1 MTNKF
6 SPLDPMAMWR
16 ELTAQWE
23 KSTNEFA
30 NETMASDP
38 FRQGM
43 HGGMNA
49 SLTAQKAL
57 GDLMARY
64 LAMLNL
70 PTRADLQV
78 LGEQLQRIDDHLGR
92 IARAVEGGTS
102 AAAASAK
109 AAPGPRRTRQPPAAS
124 IAQTTPTSPST
135 SPPAASK
142 APARTR
148 KPAGKRPS

>member
-1 MTNKF
+1 MNKF
-6 SPLDPMAMWR
+6 SSLDPMAMWR

-64 LAMLNL
+64 LTMLNL
-70 PTRADLQV
+70 STRADIQA
-78 LGEQLQRIDDHLGR
+78 LGEQLQSIDDHLANISRAMESGR
-92 IARAVEGGTS
+92 GP
-102 AAAASAK
+102 AASAT
-109 AAPGPRRTRQPPAAS
+109 APAPPQPRRTRKPPQAEAAAPTPAA
-124 IAQTTPTSPST
+124 P
-135 SPPAASK
+135 K
-142 APARTR
+142 RT
-148 KPAGKRPS
+148 AGKRAR

>member
-1 MTNKF
+1 MSQF
-6 SPLDPMAMWR
+6 PSLDPMAMWR

-64 LAMLNL
+64 LTLLNL
-70 PTRADLQV
+70 PTRGDLQA
-78 LGEQLQRIDDHLGR
+78 LGEQLHRIDDHLAGIR
-92 IARAVEGGTS
+92 RALEGGAGPAPRTS
-102 AAAASAK
+102 DAATAPARPRRTKQPPPTTAPAPAAK
-109 AAPGPRRTRQPPAAS
+109 AAPKKR
-124 IAQTTPTSPST
+124 
-135 SPPAASK
+135 
-142 APARTR
+142 PAR
-148 KPAGKRPS
+148 KRRP

>member
-64 LAMLNL
+64 LTMLNL
-70 PTRADLQV
+70 PTRADLQA
-78 LGEQLQRIDDHLGR
+78 LGEQLQRIDDHLAR
-92 IARAVEGGTS
+92 IARAVEGSG
-102 AAAASAK
+102 AAVAS
-109 AAPGPRRTRQPPAAS
+109 AAPGPRRTRQPP
-124 IAQTTPTSPST
+124 
-135 SPPAASK
+135 SPPPATATRL
-142 APARTR
+142 ARTR

>member
-23 KSTNEFA
+23 KATNEFA

-57 GDLMARY
+57 GELMARY
-64 LAMLNL
+64 LTMLNL
-70 PTRADLQV
+70 PTRADLQA
-78 LGEQLQRIDDHLGR
+78 LGEQLQRIDDHLAR
-92 IARAVEGGTS
+92 IARAVEGGPASS
-102 AAAASAK
+102 AA
-109 AAPGPRRTRQPPAAS
+109 AAPGPRRTRQPPKAAP
-124 IAQTTPTSPST
+124 AE
-135 SPPAASK
+135 PAA
-142 APARTR
+142 APATPRRTR
-148 KPAGKRPS
+148 KPPAGKRQA

>member
-64 LAMLNL
+64 LTMLNL

-78 LGEQLQRIDDHLGR
+78 LGEQLQRIDDHLAR
-92 IARAVEGGTS
+92 IARAVEGGPASNTS
-102 AAAASAK
+102 AAAAA
-109 AAPGPRRTRQPPAAS
+109 GPRRTRQPPAA
-124 IAQTTPTSPST
+124 APAPT
-135 SPPAASK
+135 ASK
-142 APARTR
+142 APPAPARTR
-148 KPAGKRPS
+148 RPAGKRPS

>member
-23 KSTNEFA
+23 KATNEFA

-57 GDLMARY
+57 GELMARY
-64 LAMLNL
+64 LTMLNL

-92 IARAVEGGTS
+92 IARAVEGQACATP
-102 AAAASAK
+102 ASAR
-109 AAPGPRRTRQPPAAS
+109 AAPGPRRIRQPPAAS
-124 IAQTTPTSPST
+124 TAQTTPT

-148 KPAGKRPS
+148 KQAGRRPS

>member
-6 SPLDPMAMWR
+6 SPLDPIAMWR

-30 NETMASDP
+30 NETMSSDP

-57 GDLMARY
+57 GELMARY
-64 LAMLNL
+64 LTMLNL

-78 LGEQLQRIDDHLGR
+78 LGEQLQRIDDHLAR
-92 IARAVEGGTS
+92 IARAVEGGPAS
-102 AAAASAK
+102 SVAAP
-109 AAPGPRRTRQPPAAS
+109 PGPRRTRQPPKAAP
-124 IAQTTPTSPST
+124 AA
-135 SPPAASK
+135 PPAT
-142 APARTR
+142 PPRTR
-148 KPAGKRPS
+148 KPPARKRPA

>member
-1 MTNKF
+1 MNQF
-6 SPLDPMAMWR
+6 SSLDPMAMWR

-49 SLTAQKAL
+49 SLTAQKAV

-64 LAMLNL
+64 LTLLNL
-70 PTRADLQV
+70 PTRADIQA
-78 LGEQLQRIDDHLGR
+78 LGEQLQHIDDHLGR
-92 IARAVEGGTS
+92 IARAVEGGRGPTAS
-102 AAAASAK
+102 AASSPS
-109 AAPGPRRTRQPPAAS
+109 AAPSKPRRTRQPPQSQPVAVA
-124 IAQTTPTSPST
+124 
-135 SPPAASK
+135 K
-142 APARTR
+142 APAAPKR
-148 KPAGKRPS
+148 PAGKRSTR

>member
-78 LGEQLQRIDDHLGR
+78 LGEQLQRIDDHLAR
-92 IARAVEGGTS
+92 IARAVEGGPAYS
-102 AAAASAK
+102 AAAT
-109 AAPGPRRTRQPPAAS
+109 PGPRRTRQPPKAAP
-124 IAQTTPTSPST
+124 AA
-135 SPPAASK
+135 PPAT
-142 APARTR
+142 PPRTR
-148 KPAGKRPS
+148 KPPARKRPA

>member
-1 MTNKF
+1 MTQF
-6 SPLDPMAMWR
+6 SSLDPMALWR

-30 NETMASDP
+30 NEAMASDP

-64 LAMLNL
+64 LALLNL
-70 PTRADLQV
+70 PTRADIQA
-78 LGEQLQRIDDHLGR
+78 LGEQLQRIDEHLAR
-92 IARAVEGGTS
+92 IARAVEGERGAAPS
-102 AAAASAK
+102 PSPPPSPAAAAK
-109 AAPGPRRTRQPPAAS
+109 PRRTRQPP
-124 IAQTTPTSPST
+124 
-135 SPPAASK
+135 SPPPVAT
-142 APARTR
+142 APAAKR
-148 KPAGKRPS
+148 PAGRRAR

>member
-23 KSTNEFA
+23 KATDEFA

-57 GDLMARY
+57 GELMARY
-64 LAMLNL
+64 LTMLNL
-70 PTRADLQV
+70 PTRADLQA
-78 LGEQLQRIDDHLGR
+78 LGEQLQRIDDHLAR
-92 IARAVEGGTS
+92 IARAVEGGPASS
-102 AAAASAK
+102 AA
-109 AAPGPRRTRQPPAAS
+109 AAPGPRRTRQPPKAAP
-124 IAQTTPTSPST
+124 AAPAE
-135 SPPAASK
+135 PPAT
-142 APARTR
+142 PPRTR
-148 KPAGKRPS
+148 KPPAGKRQA

>member
-23 KSTNEFA
+23 KATNEFA

-57 GDLMARY
+57 GELMARY
-64 LAMLNL
+64 LTMLNL

-78 LGEQLQRIDDHLGR
+78 LGEQLQRIDDHLAR
-92 IARAVEGGTS
+92 IARAVEGGPASS
-102 AAAASAK
+102 AA
-109 AAPGPRRTRQPPAAS
+109 AAPGPRRTRQPPKAAP
-124 IAQTTPTSPST
+124 AE
-135 SPPAASK
+135 PAA
-142 APARTR
+142 APATPPRTR
-148 KPAGKRPS
+148 KPPAGKRQA

>member
-57 GDLMARY
+57 GDL
-64 LAMLNL
+64 AMLNL

-78 LGEQLQRIDDHLGR
+78 LGEQLQRIDDHLAR
-92 IARAVEGGTS
+92 IARAMEGGTS

-124 IAQTTPTSPST
+124 MTPTSP
-135 SPPAASK
+135 PVPK

-148 KPAGKRPS
+148 KPAGKRSP

>member
-1 MTNKF
+1 MNKF

-64 LAMLNL
+64 LTMLNL
-70 PTRADLQV
+70 PTRADIQA
-78 LGEQLQRIDDHLGR
+78 LGEQLQHIDDHLAR
-92 IARAVEGGTS
+92 IARAVEGGGS
-102 AAAASAK
+102 APSAPSTVPPK
-109 AAPGPRRTRQPPAAS
+109 PRRTRQPPQPVAA
-124 IAQTTPTSPST
+124 A
-135 SPPAASK
+135 K
-142 APARTR
+142 APAAAPKRT
-148 KPAGKRPS
+148 AGKRAR

>member
-1 MTNKF
+1 MNKF

-49 SLTAQKAL
+49 SLTAQKGL

-64 LAMLNL
+64 LTMLNL
-70 PTRADLQV
+70 PTRADIQA
-78 LGEQLQRIDDHLGR
+78 LGEQLQSIDDHLANISRAMESGR
-92 IARAVEGGTS
+92 TP
-102 AAAASAK
+102 AASAPIH
-109 AAPGPRRTRQPPAAS
+109 AAPQPRRTKKPPQAEAA
-124 IAQTTPTSPST
+124 AP
-135 SPPAASK
+135 PPAASK
-142 APARTR
+142 RAT
-148 KPAGKRPS
+148 GKRAR

>member
-1 MTNKF
+1 MNQF
-6 SPLDPMAMWR
+6 SSLDPMAMWR

-30 NETMASDP
+30 NEAMASDP

-64 LAMLNL
+64 LTLLNL
-70 PTRADLQV
+70 PTRADIQA
-78 LGEQLQRIDDHLGR
+78 LGEQLQRIDDHLAN
-92 IARAVEGGTS
+92 ISRAVEGRRRPAAS
-102 AAAASAK
+102 AAADAPAK
-109 AAPGPRRTRQPPAAS
+109 PRRTRQPPRPPPVAA
-124 IAQTTPTSPST
+124 
-135 SPPAASK
+135 
-142 APARTR
+142 APKRT
-148 KPAGKRPS
+148 AGKRGRT

>member
-1 MTNKF
+1 MNQF
-6 SPLDPMAMWR
+6 PSLDPMALWR

-30 NETMASDP
+30 NEAMASDP

-64 LAMLNL
+64 LTLLNL
-70 PTRADLQV
+70 PTRADIQA
-78 LGEQLQRIDDHLGR
+78 LGEQLQRIDDHLAN
-92 IARAVEGGTS
+92 ISRAMDAGGCRP
-102 AAAASAK
+102 
-109 AAPGPRRTRQPPAAS
+109 AAPPAPHAPPRPRRTRQPPQAA
-124 IAQTTPTSPST
+124 AAAAKAP
-135 SPPAASK
+135 PPAAPK
-142 APARTR
+142 RTT
-148 KPAGKRPS
+148 GKRGTR

>member
-1 MTNKF
+1 MNKF

-49 SLTAQKAL
+49 SLTAQKGL

-64 LAMLNL
+64 LTMLNL
-70 PTRADLQV
+70 PTRADIQA
-78 LGEQLQRIDDHLGR
+78 LGEQLQSIDDHLANISRAIESGR
-92 IARAVEGGTS
+92 SPAVSS
-102 AAAASAK
+102 AAHAPPQPRRTKKPPQAK
-109 AAPGPRRTRQPPAAS
+109 AA
-124 IAQTTPTSPST
+124 
-135 SPPAASK
+135 
-142 APARTR
+142 APAPTAPKRT
-148 KPAGKRPS
+148 AGKRAR

>member
-1 MTNKF
+1 MNKF

-49 SLTAQKAL
+49 SLTAQKGL

-64 LAMLNL
+64 LTMLNL
-70 PTRADLQV
+70 PTRADIQA
-78 LGEQLQRIDDHLGR
+78 LGEQLQRIDDHLAN
-92 IARAVEGGTS
+92 ISRAMEGGRGPATS
-102 AAAASAK
+102 TAANAQSKPRRTKQPPQAAAAA
-109 AAPGPRRTRQPPAAS
+109 
-124 IAQTTPTSPST
+124 
-135 SPPAASK
+135 K
-142 APARTR
+142 APA
-148 KPAGKRPS
+148 PPSAPKRPARKRSTR

>member
-1 MTNKF
+1 MNKF

-49 SLTAQKAL
+49 SLTGQKAL

-70 PTRADLQV
+70 PTRADIQA
-78 LGEQLQRIDDHLGR
+78 LGEQLQSIDDHLANISRAMESGR
-92 IARAVEGGTS
+92 GP
-102 AAAASAK
+102 AASAATH
-109 AAPGPRRTRQPPAAS
+109 AAPQPRRTKKPPQAEAAAPTPAA
-124 IAQTTPTSPST
+124 P
-135 SPPAASK
+135 K
-142 APARTR
+142 R
-148 KPAGKRPS
+148 PAGKRTR

>member
-1 MTNKF
+1 MNQF
-6 SPLDPMAMWR
+6 PSLDPMAMWR

-30 NETMASDP
+30 NETMSSDP

-64 LAMLNL
+64 LALLNL
-70 PTRADLQV
+70 PTRADIQA
-78 LGEQLQRIDDHLGR
+78 LGEQLQRIDDHLAHIGR
-92 IARAVEGGTS
+92 AMEGGGRSPAAS
-102 AAAASAK
+102 AAAH
-109 AAPGPRRTRQPPAAS
+109 APPQPRRTRQPPQAA
-124 IAQTTPTSPST
+124 
-135 SPPAASK
+135 AAAPK
-142 APARTR
+142 APAPAAPKRT
-148 KPAGKRPS
+148 AGKRTR

>member
-1 MTNKF
+1 MNQF

-30 NETMASDP
+30 NEAMASDP

-64 LAMLNL
+64 LTLLNL

-78 LGEQLQRIDDHLGR
+78 LGEQLQRIDDHLAR
-92 IARAVEGGTS
+92 IARAVEGGSGPAPTAQ
-102 AAAASAK
+102 AAAPK
-109 AAPGPRRTRQPPAAS
+109 
-124 IAQTTPTSPST
+124 
-135 SPPAASK
+135 
-142 APARTR
+142 PARTR
-148 KPAGKRPS
+148 KPAGKRPT

>member
-1 MTNKF
+1 MNKF

-30 NETMASDP
+30 NETMASGP

-49 SLTAQKAL
+49 SLTAQKGL

-64 LAMLNL
+64 LTMLNL
-70 PTRADLQV
+70 PTRADIQA
-78 LGEQLQRIDDHLGR
+78 LGEQLQHIDDHLAR
-92 IARAVEGGTS
+92 IARAVEGGG
-102 AAAASAK
+102 
-109 AAPGPRRTRQPPAAS
+109 AAPSTPSAVPPKPRRTRQPPQPMAA
-124 IAQTTPTSPST
+124 A
-135 SPPAASK
+135 K
-142 APARTR
+142 APAAAPKRT
-148 KPAGKRPS
+148 AGKRAR

>member
-1 MTNKF
+1 MNQF
-6 SPLDPMAMWR
+6 SSLDPMAMWR

-49 SLTAQKAL
+49 SLTAQKAV

-64 LAMLNL
+64 LTLLNL
-70 PTRADLQV
+70 PTRADIQA
-78 LGEQLQRIDDHLGR
+78 LGEQLQHIDDHLGR
-92 IARAVEGGTS
+92 IARAVEGGRGPTAS
-102 AAAASAK
+102 AASSPS
-109 AAPGPRRTRQPPAAS
+109 AAPSKPRRTRQPPQSQPVAA
-124 IAQTTPTSPST
+124 A
-135 SPPAASK
+135 K
-142 APARTR
+142 APAAPKR
-148 KPAGKRPS
+148 PAGKRSTR

>member
-1 MTNKF
+1 MNKF

-64 LAMLNL
+64 LTMLNL
-70 PTRADLQV
+70 PTRADIQA
-78 LGEQLQRIDDHLGR
+78 LGEQLQSIDDHLANISRAMESGR
-92 IARAVEGGTS
+92 TPAAS
-102 AAAASAK
+102 AAAHV
-109 AAPGPRRTRQPPAAS
+109 PPQPRRTRKPPQAEAAAPAPAA
-124 IAQTTPTSPST
+124 P
-135 SPPAASK
+135 K
-142 APARTR
+142 RT
-148 KPAGKRPS
+148 AGKRAR